1 MPSGSDGRSGG
12 SGSTSPINLSRS
24 YPALREGP
32 ANNVRSPRKK
42 GREMAQ
48 YLGFDGFRGG
58 WVAAWID
65 DRGDHGFDYSH
76 GLGRLLAIPHK
87 RAMIDMP
94 IGLKL
99 SGHRRC
105 DISARELVGS
115 SVFLGARRNLW
126 EFPSQAFANQYYWRH
141 EGPGMGISC
150 QLWSIGDK
158 IKEVDDFMTPERQA
172 TIKEAH
178 PELIF
183 LKLNDHVRLE
193 RKKSEAGRN
202 QRIKLLA
209 DRGFVK
215 ISKWLTHRYGTGIG
229 RDDLIDA
236 CACAVAA
243 RDSNARLGG
252 DEIDPRG
259 LRMEINY

>member
-1 MPSGSDGRSGG
+1 VP
-12 SGSTSPINLSRS
+12 N
-24 YPALREGP
+24 
-32 ANNVRSPRKK
+32 
-42 GREMAQ
+42 
-48 YLGFDGFRGG
+48 YLGLDGFRGG

-65 DRGDHGFDYSH
+65 NQGNHGFDYSS
-76 GLGRLLAIPHK
+76 GLSRLFSIPHR

-94 IGLKL
+94 IGLKM
-99 SGHRRC
+99 SGHRSC
-105 DISARELVGS
+105 DISARALVGA

-126 EFPSQAFANQYYWRH
+126 AFPDQASANQYYWRH
-141 EGPGMGISC
+141 EGPGMGVSC
-150 QLWSIGDK
+150 QLWNIRNK
-158 IKEVDDFMTPERQA
+158 IREVDDFITPERQVV
-172 TIKEAH
+172 IGEAH

-183 LKLNDHVRLE
+183 RKLS
-193 RKKSEAGRN
+193 SEAGLNGKKSARGRD

-209 DRGFVK
+209 DQGFVK
-215 ISKWLTHRYGTGIG
+215 ISKWLAQRHGTGIG

-252 DEIDPRG
+252 DEVDSRG

>member
-1 MPSGSDGRSGG
+1 
-12 SGSTSPINLSRS
+12 
-24 YPALREGP
+24 
-32 ANNVRSPRKK
+32 
-42 GREMAQ
+42 MAP
-48 YLGFDGFRGG
+48 YLGLDGFRGG

-65 DRGDHGFDYSH
+65 DRGNQGFDYSSS
-76 GLGRLLAIPHK
+76 LSRLLSVPHQ

-94 IGLKL
+94 IGLKM
-99 SGHRRC
+99 SGHREC
-105 DISARELVGS
+105 DLLAREVVGP

-126 EFPSQAFANQYYWRH
+126 EFPDQASANRHYWRH
-141 EGPGMGISC
+141 EGPRMGVSC
-150 QLWSIGDK
+150 QLWNIRDK
-158 IKEVDDFMTPERQA
+158 IREVDDFIAPDRQA
-172 TIKEAH
+172 TIGEAH

-183 LKLNDHVRLE
+183 RKLGHPLRLE
-193 RKKSEAGRN
+193 GKKSALGRD

-215 ISKWLTHRYGTGIG
+215 LSKWLTQRYGTGIG

-252 DEIDPRG
+252 DEVDVRG

>member
-1 MPSGSDGRSGG
+1 
-12 SGSTSPINLSRS
+12 L
-24 YPALREGP
+24 AH
-32 ANNVRSPRKK
+32 
-42 GREMAQ
+42 
-48 YLGFDGFRGG
+48 YLGLDGFRGG
-58 WVAAWID
+58 WVVAWID
-65 DRGDHGFDYSH
+65 DQGNHGFDYSPS
-76 GLGRLLAIPHK
+76 LSRLLSMPHK

-99 SGHRRC
+99 SGHRQC
-105 DISARELVGS
+105 DLRARELAGA

-126 EFPSQAFANQYYWRH
+126 EFPDQASANQYYWRH
-141 EGPGMGISC
+141 EGPGMGVSC
-150 QLWSIGDK
+150 QLWNIRDK
-158 IKEVDDFMTPERQA
+158 IREIDDFITPNCQA
-172 TIKEAH
+172 TIGEAH

-183 LKLNDHVRLE
+183 RNFGNQLRLGG
-193 RKKSEAGRN
+193 KKSARGRD
-202 QRIKLLA
+202 QRIRLLT

-215 ISKWLTHRYGTGIG
+215 LSKWLTQRYGTGIG

-252 DEIDPRG
+252 DEVDSRG

>member
-1 MPSGSDGRSGG
+1 
-12 SGSTSPINLSRS
+12 
-24 YPALREGP
+24 
-32 ANNVRSPRKK
+32 
-42 GREMAQ
+42 MAR
-48 YLGFDGFRGG
+48 YLGLDGFRGG

-65 DRGDHGFDYSH
+65 HDGNHSFDYSP
-76 GLGRLLAIPHK
+76 GLHRLLLMPHQ

-94 IGLKL
+94 IGLKI
-99 SGHRRC
+99 SGHREC
-105 DISARELVGS
+105 DIRARELVGA

-126 EFPSQAFANQYYWRH
+126 EFPDQASANQYYWRN
-141 EGPGMGISC
+141 EGPGMGVSC
-150 QLWSIGDK
+150 QLWNIRDK
-158 IKEVDDFMTPERQA
+158 IREVDDFITPDRQA
-172 TIKEAH
+172 TIGEAH

-183 LKLNDHVRLE
+183 RNLGNQLCLGG
-193 RKKSEAGRN
+193 KKSAPGRD
-202 QRIKLLA
+202 QRIRLLA

-215 ISKWLTHRYGTGIG
+215 LSRWLTQRYGTGIG

-252 DEIDPRG
+252 DEVDSRG